1 MGLFSSAPAT
11 HFPRATGRSLDGDE
25 VRFPQDLPA
34 DATLVIVSFQDD
46 LDPLSDQWARL
57 GERVGERLDGRFAV
71 VEAPVVGR
79 AFKLLGDLG
88 TIGIRGQVDSDA
100 ERVRTIPLYV
110 DKKVFRKALS
120 LKTSHVY
127 AFLLARDG
135 RIAWRGE
142 GAIDMDEIADLEAA
156 VAEVLAAPVPAVTDH
171 PDVDEDG
178 ADTTDGGPQTA
189 EGAPERNHATGDEPT
204 TTADGEASDEPEEP
218 A

>member
-1 MGLFSSAPAT
+1 MGLFSSTPAT
-11 HFPRATGRSLDGDE
+11 HFPLVSGRTLDGDD

-34 DATLVIVSFQDD
+34 DATLVIVSFLDD

-57 GERVGERLDGRFAV
+57 GDRIGDRLDGRFAV

-88 TIGIRGQVDSDA
+88 TIGIRGQVEDDD
-100 ERVRTIPLYV
+100 ERSRTIPLYV
-110 DKKVFRKALS
+110 DKKVFRKALA
-120 LKTSHVY
+120 LKTSDVY

-156 VAEVLAAPVPAVTDH
+156 VGDVLAAPVPPATDH
-171 PDVDEDG
+171 PDVDDG
-178 ADTTDGGPQTA
+178 PDAEELAKHDDDHSAQPDAEADLST
-189 EGAPERNHATGDEPT
+189 
-204 TTADGEASDEPEEP
+204 S
-218 A
+218 